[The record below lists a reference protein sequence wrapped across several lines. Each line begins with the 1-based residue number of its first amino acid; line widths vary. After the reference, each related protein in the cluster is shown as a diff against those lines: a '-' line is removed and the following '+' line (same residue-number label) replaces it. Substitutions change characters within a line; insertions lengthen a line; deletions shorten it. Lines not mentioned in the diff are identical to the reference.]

1 MSGNDDFEEKLIEQ
15 ITEMFRNMGMNLDK
29 EQIRAL
35 MEQFRA
41 QFENLGLDAEKIAKG
56 DVNFNFDLSQ
66 LAKMFEK
73 GKSMED
79 ILQNM
84 GIDVQ
89 VDANPIQV
97 ETPEIDEANDELY
110 SLPADDV
117 YLDGWNMSVTIDF
130 TLKGDV
136 DAAEV
141 ELSLIRGGQQLEIMK
156 STQTSPLARVPL
168 PHPCDDVVD
177 WSLNNGILDV
187 TLKLTPQGSAV
198 EQEDDGDDDE
208 GDDGES
214 INNGTINL
222 DYGASGG
229 NGNNGAF
236 RMNIGSGQSFT
247 NSNGASVTVIGSN
260 GNPGGLIQ
268 SDNTTVTNNGTFT
281 IGGNGTTQ
289 KAIRYYDTAD
299 GQTLINTGTITQSG
313 STDAILN
320 EGTNAESLIQEQ

>member
-1 MSGNDDFEEKLIEQ
+1 MAGNDDFEEKLIEQ

-35 MEQFRA
+35 MEQFRS

-79 ILQNM
+79 ILQNLGM
-84 GIDVQ
+84 DIQ
-89 VDANPIQV
+89 VDANPIKV
-97 ETPEIDEANDELY
+97 ETPEIDEESDEVY

-136 DAAEV
+136 EATEV
-141 ELSLIRGGQQLEIMK
+141 ELSLIREGHQLEILK
-156 STQTSPLARVPL
+156 TTQASPLARVPL

-198 EQEDDGDDDE
+198 PHTGEGDEDE
-208 GDDGES
+208 GDEDDEAPEAPAVRIDLGDDQDDDDDGG
-214 INNGTINL
+214 IPI
-222 DYGASGG
+222 
-229 NGNNGAF
+229 F
-236 RMNIGSGQSFT
+236 
-247 NSNGASVTVIGSN
+247 
-260 GNPGGLIQ
+260 
-268 SDNTTVTNNGTFT
+268 
-281 IGGNGTTQ
+281 
-289 KAIRYYDTAD
+289 
-299 GQTLINTGTITQSG
+299 
-313 STDAILN
+313 
-320 EGTNAESLIQEQ
+320 

>member
-1 MSGNDDFEEKLIEQ
+1 MAGNDDFEEKLIEQ
-15 ITEMFRNMGMNLDK
+15 ITEMFRNMGMNLEK

-79 ILQNM
+79 ILQNL

-89 VDANPIQV
+89 VDANPIKV
-97 ETPEIDEANDELY
+97 ETPEINESKDELY

-136 DAAEV
+136 EAEEV
-141 ELSLIRGGQQLEIMK
+141 ELSLIRDGQQLEIMK
-156 STQTSPLARVPL
+156 NTQTSPLARVPL

-198 EQEDDGDDDE
+198 KQDDDGSSDE
-208 GDDGES
+208 GDDEDEAPETPDVRIDLG
-214 INNGTINL
+214 
-222 DYGASGG
+222 DDQDDDDDGG
-229 NGNNGAF
+229 IPIF
-236 RMNIGSGQSFT
+236 
-247 NSNGASVTVIGSN
+247 
-260 GNPGGLIQ
+260 
-268 SDNTTVTNNGTFT
+268 
-281 IGGNGTTQ
+281 
-289 KAIRYYDTAD
+289 
-299 GQTLINTGTITQSG
+299 
-313 STDAILN
+313 
-320 EGTNAESLIQEQ
+320 

>member
-1 MSGNDDFEEKLIEQ
+1 MAGKDDFEEKLIEQ

-66 LAKMFEK
+66 LAKMFQK

-79 ILQNM
+79 ILQNL

-97 ETPEIDEANDELY
+97 ETPEIDEVNDELY

-136 DAAEV
+136 ESSEV

-156 STQTSPLARVPL
+156 NTQTSPLARVPL

-198 EQEDDGDDDE
+198 ESKDDDDADEGDDDE
-208 GDDGES
+208 APETPDVRIDLGDDQDE
-214 INNGTINL
+214 
-222 DYGASGG
+222 DDDGG
-229 NGNNGAF
+229 IPIF
-236 RMNIGSGQSFT
+236 
-247 NSNGASVTVIGSN
+247 
-260 GNPGGLIQ
+260 
-268 SDNTTVTNNGTFT
+268 
-281 IGGNGTTQ
+281 
-289 KAIRYYDTAD
+289 
-299 GQTLINTGTITQSG
+299 
-313 STDAILN
+313 
-320 EGTNAESLIQEQ
+320 

>member
-1 MSGNDDFEEKLIEQ
+1 MAGKDDFEEKLIQQ
-15 ITEMFRNMGMNLDK
+15 ITEMFRNMGMNLEK

-66 LAKMFEK
+66 LGKMFEK

-79 ILQNM
+79 ILQNL
-84 GIDVQ
+84 GIDIQ
-89 VDANPIQV
+89 VDANPIKV
-97 ETPEIDEANDELY
+97 ETPKIEEASDELY

-136 DAAEV
+136 ESSEV

-198 EQEDDGDDDE
+198 ERKDDGDEDE
-208 GDDGES
+208 GDDDDEAPETPDVRIDLG
-214 INNGTINL
+214 
-222 DYGASGG
+222 DDQDDDDDGG
-229 NGNNGAF
+229 IPIF
-236 RMNIGSGQSFT
+236 
-247 NSNGASVTVIGSN
+247 
-260 GNPGGLIQ
+260 
-268 SDNTTVTNNGTFT
+268 
-281 IGGNGTTQ
+281 
-289 KAIRYYDTAD
+289 
-299 GQTLINTGTITQSG
+299 
-313 STDAILN
+313 
-320 EGTNAESLIQEQ
+320 

>member
-1 MSGNDDFEEKLIEQ
+1 MTGKDDFEEKLIEQ

-66 LAKMFEK
+66 LAKMFQK

-79 ILQNM
+79 ILQNL

-97 ETPEIDEANDELY
+97 ETPEIDEVNDELY

-136 DAAEV
+136 ESSEV

-156 STQTSPLARVPL
+156 NTQTSPLARVPL

-198 EQEDDGDDDE
+198 GRKDDDDADEGDDDE
-208 GDDGES
+208 APETPDVRIDLGDDQDE
-214 INNGTINL
+214 
-222 DYGASGG
+222 DDDGG
-229 NGNNGAF
+229 IPIF
-236 RMNIGSGQSFT
+236 
-247 NSNGASVTVIGSN
+247 
-260 GNPGGLIQ
+260 
-268 SDNTTVTNNGTFT
+268 
-281 IGGNGTTQ
+281 
-289 KAIRYYDTAD
+289 
-299 GQTLINTGTITQSG
+299 
-313 STDAILN
+313 
-320 EGTNAESLIQEQ
+320 

>member
-1 MSGNDDFEEKLIEQ
+1 MAGKDDFEEKLIEQ

-79 ILQNM
+79 ILQNL

-89 VDANPIQV
+89 VDANPIEV
-97 ETPEIDEANDELY
+97 ETPKLDEVNDELY

-136 DAAEV
+136 ESSEV

-156 STQTSPLARVPL
+156 NTQTSPLARVPL

-198 EQEDDGDDDE
+198 ESKEDDDADEGDDDE
-208 GDDGES
+208 APETPDVRIDLGNDQDEDDDGG
-214 INNGTINL
+214 IPI
-222 DYGASGG
+222 
-229 NGNNGAF
+229 F
-236 RMNIGSGQSFT
+236 
-247 NSNGASVTVIGSN
+247 
-260 GNPGGLIQ
+260 
-268 SDNTTVTNNGTFT
+268 
-281 IGGNGTTQ
+281 
-289 KAIRYYDTAD
+289 
-299 GQTLINTGTITQSG
+299 
-313 STDAILN
+313 
-320 EGTNAESLIQEQ
+320 

>member
-1 MSGNDDFEEKLIEQ
+1 MAGNDDFEEKLIEQ
-15 ITEMFRNMGMNLDK
+15 ITEMFRNMGMNLEK

-79 ILQNM
+79 ILQNL

-89 VDANPIQV
+89 VDANPIKV
-97 ETPEIDEANDELY
+97 ETPEINESKDELY

-136 DAAEV
+136 EAAEV

-156 STQTSPLARVPL
+156 NTQTSPLARVPL

-198 EQEDDGDDDE
+198 KQDDDGSGDEGDDDE
-208 GDDGES
+208 APDTPDVRIDLGDDQ
-214 INNGTINL
+214 
-222 DYGASGG
+222 DDDDDGG
-229 NGNNGAF
+229 IPIF
-236 RMNIGSGQSFT
+236 
-247 NSNGASVTVIGSN
+247 
-260 GNPGGLIQ
+260 
-268 SDNTTVTNNGTFT
+268 
-281 IGGNGTTQ
+281 
-289 KAIRYYDTAD
+289 
-299 GQTLINTGTITQSG
+299 
-313 STDAILN
+313 
-320 EGTNAESLIQEQ
+320 

>member
-1 MSGNDDFEEKLIEQ
+1 MAGNDDFEEKLIEQ

-35 MEQFRA
+35 MEQFRS

-79 ILQNM
+79 ILQNL

-89 VDANPIQV
+89 VDANPIKV
-97 ETPEIDEANDELY
+97 ETPEINESNDELY

-136 DAAEV
+136 EATEV

-156 STQTSPLARVPL
+156 NTQTSPLARVPL

-198 EQEDDGDDDE
+198 EQTEDGNSDE
-208 GDDGES
+208 GDDDDEAPDTPDVRIDLG
-214 INNGTINL
+214 
-222 DYGASGG
+222 DDQDDDDDGG
-229 NGNNGAF
+229 IPIF
-236 RMNIGSGQSFT
+236 
-247 NSNGASVTVIGSN
+247 
-260 GNPGGLIQ
+260 
-268 SDNTTVTNNGTFT
+268 
-281 IGGNGTTQ
+281 
-289 KAIRYYDTAD
+289 
-299 GQTLINTGTITQSG
+299 
-313 STDAILN
+313 
-320 EGTNAESLIQEQ
+320 